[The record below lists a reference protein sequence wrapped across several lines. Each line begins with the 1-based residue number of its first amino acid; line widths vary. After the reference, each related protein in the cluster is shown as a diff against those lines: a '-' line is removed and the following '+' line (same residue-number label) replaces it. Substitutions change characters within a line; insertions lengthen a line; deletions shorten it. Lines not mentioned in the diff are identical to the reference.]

1 MGQHYTR
8 SNLVMENIEIHR
20 SLINSNIIIWYDVL
34 YYFIGSASSYN
45 QEVFVMV
52 IVCV

>member
-1 MGQHYTR
+1 
-8 SNLVMENIEIHR
+8 MENIEIHR
-20 SLINSNIIIWYDVL
+20 SLINSNIIIWYDEL
-34 YYFIGSASSYN
+34 YYFIGSVSSYN